1 MLSNRLHVWLCL
13 IATGFVPP
21 ACKSRSSSSAP
32 ATSAAPP
39 AVSFRAPV
47 WEIKMPGGYAE
58 NATKASAIGEQLVV
72 VTPASVVVFDR
83 RSGKK
88 SWGIGGFGKPFDPDI
103 TLTEDVVVIA
113 QRNTSGSDIGV
124 YDLSTGKELWH
135 LQFSGGAGFANA
147 VYTSDGSCNR
157 CPVVRRDLHTGK
169 PKWSVTGEGFPGM
182 MLSKLGP
189 AATGSML
196 AYRGGPYVVLMS
208 SDGKDARL
216 YAVDAETGARHAS
229 MPSVK
234 GMYLITD
241 RTLVGADPESKECK
255 VLLRGVDIQTGK
267 SRWQTE
273 LKVVIDEW
281 TNSACPGR
289 PHALF
294 SDASFLGIAPNTLF
308 SIDAEDRPIALD
320 LDTGVVRWRG
330 PSGLLPIDA
339 DERTVL
345 VRDPSGLQL
354 ERNDQHLRGRLAAL
368 DAATGKLL
376 WKAPGPPVHASYPVT
391 AVYGDIA
398 LDGDLEGGKQI
409 TVRNARTGVEMQ
421 PVEGSL
427 IGAGPGWLVAKYIDM
442 LRYYTLP

>member
-1 MLSNRLHVWLCL
+1 MLSQQLYL
-13 IATGFVPP
+13 IAAVCLVV
-21 ACKSRSSSSAP
+21 ACKSPASSSAP
-32 ATSAAPP
+32 AGSAAP
-39 AVSFRAPV
+39 AVTFRAPV
-47 WEIKMPGGYAE
+47 WETKMPGGYAE
-58 NATKASAIGEQLVV
+58 NATKASAMGEKLVV
-72 VTPASVVVFDR
+72 VTPASVVAFDR
-83 RSGKK
+83 RNGKK

-113 QRNTSGSDIGV
+113 RRNTSGSDVGV

-147 VYTSDGSCNR
+147 VYTSDGLAGRSS
-157 CPVVRRDLHTGK
+157 VVRRDLHTGK
-169 PKWSVTGEGFPGM
+169 PKWTIPGEGFPGM
-182 MLSKLGP
+182 MLSQLGP

-196 AYRGGPYVVLMS
+196 AFRAGPYAMLMS
-208 SDGKDARL
+208 GDEKEARM
-216 YAVDAETGARHAS
+216 YAVDAETGARRAS
-229 MPSVK
+229 MPFVK
-234 GMYLITD
+234 GLHLITD
-241 RTLVGADPESKECK
+241 RTLIGIAPESKECK

-267 SRWQTE
+267 ARFETE
-273 LKVVIDEW
+273 LKVAINDWSNAE
-281 TNSACPGR
+281 CPGR
-289 PHALF
+289 PRALY

-320 LDTGVVRWRG
+320 LDTGAVRWRG

-354 ERNDQHLRGRLAAL
+354 ERSNQHLKGRLAAL

-376 WKAPGPPVHASYPVT
+376 WRAKEPPVQATYPVT
-391 AVYGDIA
+391 AVYADIA
-398 LDGDLEGGKQI
+398 LDGDLEGGRQI

-427 IGAGPGWLVAKYIDM
+427 IGAGRGWLVAKYIDM